1 MVLSSSKN
9 VWICMTV
16 VFALLV
22 GLTAFSLIFL
32 EKVLAVAVI
41 CMIILSVVSGL
52 WDLFRKAAAG
62 LSSGSQLIIFI
73 ILICAAVL
81 FVILSLHREIL
92 VLLAVSHNIES
103 IRQMIQ
109 DLISSETLRINS
121 ATVTYFSSRVSEEVD
136 NLFASLAGMV
146 FRLFSKSAVLLGGI
160 FIICPGVFFLWFGN
174 RDRLESAIASVL
186 PDDYEEESLRTL
198 SDIVTEIR
206 RYINVRV
213 VELCFT
219 TCFFCLGLKML
230 GLPQWLF
237 IGVLCGIC
245 MMVPYI
251 GPVIAVTFAVII
263 GLTHGT
269 SIAAGILVLYSVVI
283 LLDYVYFLRVAD
295 KNTIHPLIVIPLALV
310 FYELFNVFGMILC
323 VPIFIIFRVIL
334 KEIYEQAV
342 ATFPEPGSVSGNDDT
357 ETLPEKAD
365 P

>member
-1 MVLSSSKN
+1 
-9 VWICMTV
+9 MTA

-22 GLTAFSLIFL
+22 GLTAFFLIFL
-32 EKVLAVAVI
+32 ENVLVVAVI

-52 WDLFRKAAAG
+52 WDLFRRAAAG
-62 LSSGSQLIIFI
+62 LSAGSQLIIFI

-81 FVILSLHREIL
+81 FAVLSLHREIF
-92 VLLAVSHNIES
+92 VLLAVSNNIES
-103 IRQMIQ
+103 IRHVIQ
-109 DLISSETLRINS
+109 DLISSETLRIDS
-121 ATVTYFSSRVSEEVD
+121 VTVTYFSNRVSGEVD
-136 NLFASLAGMV
+136 DFFASLAGTV

-160 FIICPGVFFLWFGN
+160 SIICPGVFFLWFRN

-186 PDDYEEESLRTL
+186 PDGYEEESLRTL
-198 SDIVTEIR
+198 SDIITEIR

-213 VELCFT
+213 AEFCFT
-219 TCFFCLGLKML
+219 TFFFCLGLKMI

-237 IGVLCGIC
+237 VGILCGIC
-245 MMVPYI
+245 MMIPYI
-251 GPVIAVTFAVII
+251 GPVIATAFSVII

-269 SIAAGILVLYSVVI
+269 DIAAGILVLYSVVV
-283 LLDYVYFLRVAD
+283 LLDYIYFLRVAD

-323 VPIFIIFRVIL
+323 VPVFIIFRVIL

-357 ETLPEKAD
+357 ETLPENAD